1 MCCSEWRNE
10 ILHPTGTWDMVASL
24 FSISA
29 LSASH
34 SVAIRVSQHLTGTS
48 SNDGGDGCVC
58 LSMLS
63 LFHSQCPPG
72 SSRLLHLTDAPA
84 LLGLRS
90 VLLHLVFLHPSV
102 GGHRQLSILA
112 AGWTQSQAWHGSACA
127 IGTLICFPLDMC
139 LEIGS
144 LDHLEL

>member
-84 LLGLRS
+84 LLGLRLS
-90 VLLHLVFLHPSV
+90 SSIHLWVDTGSSASWLLAGRSHRHGMGVHVPSAHLSAFL
-102 GGHRQLSILA
+102 
-112 AGWTQSQAWHGSACA
+112 WTCAWR
-127 IGTLICFPLDMC
+127 
-139 LEIGS
+139 
-144 LDHLEL
+144 